1 LPRALFPDGDPGS
14 WEYAVALLSQEGFPS
29 SGVRRVR
36 DVEPTASQYRLG
48 GGSEAI
54 NDTRIIDL
62 AWPEPGVQEAML
74 SDFSPT
80 DTGSTDD
87 LAPHDFAQVSPLP

>member
-1 LPRALFPDGDPGS
+1 MRRAAAGD
-14 WEYAVALLSQEGFPS
+14 
-29 SGVRRVR
+29 
-36 DVEPTASQYRLG
+36 
-48 GGSEAI
+48 I
-54 NDTRIIDL
+54 RIIDL

-87 LAPHDFAQVSPLP
+87 LTPDDFAQVSPLP